1 MIPKIIIHNTIS
13 LDGRLNGFD
22 PNLETYY
29 KIAGTFNEDAVLV
42 GSNTAKIG
50 IKLFLEEVPNEE
62 EPDFIKPV
70 IKKDDPTPYWITP
83 DTKGKLKDLLHVYRR
98 TDYCKDIIVLICE
111 KTPQS
116 YIEYLE
122 NRYYDYIKT
131 GKDHIDIKFALE
143 IVNEKYGINLI
154 RSDSGGILNSILLKE
169 DLVDKISLLLYPGV
183 VGNKFT
189 SLFNNLGLDNVKID
203 LDLIESKVF
212 DDNNIWLYYKI
223 KK

>member
-22 PNLETYY
+22 SNLEKYY
-29 KIAGTFNEDAVLV
+29 NIAGKFKEDAVLV

-50 IKLFLEEVPNEE
+50 IGLFLKGIPKEDES
-62 EPDFIKPV
+62 DFKKP
-70 IKKDDPTPYWITP
+70 IFNKDNPTPYWVTP
-83 DTKGKLKDLLHVYRR
+83 DTKGLLKNLLHVYRR
-98 TDYCKDIIVLICE
+98 TKYCKDVIILICK
-111 KTPQS
+111 KTPIS

-122 NRYYDYIKT
+122 NRSYDYIKT
-131 GKDHIDIKFALE
+131 GMDHIDIKKALNKL
-143 IVNEKYGINLI
+143 NEKYEINLI

-169 DLVDKISLLLYPGV
+169 GLVDKISLLLYPGV

-189 SLFNNLGLDNVKID
+189 SLFNNLCLDNVKID
-203 LDLIESKVF
+203 LELLESEVF
-212 DDNNIWLYYKI
+212 DDGNIWLYYKI